1 MQPSF
6 AYCGRGTLFKGTGA
20 HQVFVPSSDKKT
32 DIAHHG
38 TSTMVGHRSSP
49 SNSPRHILVV
59 DDDPSMRLLCT
70 TSLKHAG
77 YRVREAEG
85 SSEAMAIYTASAT
98 PIDLLLTD
106 LFLPPAELHLS
117 SVTNPYPRVN
127 GHDLIHQILSLKTEL
142 RVLFMSS
149 HSLSHLAAQ
158 GIEIQPDRF
167 LSKPFSVETLLARV
181 AAVLALPPIHRAPS
195 TASALPGSIQWCD

>member
-1 MQPSF
+1 MAAPRATPS
-6 AYCGRGTLFKGTGA
+6 
-20 HQVFVPSSDKKT
+20 D
-32 DIAHHG
+32 
-38 TSTMVGHRSSP
+38 
-49 SNSPRHILVV
+49 SPRHILVV

-77 YRVREAEG
+77 YLVREAEG

-106 LFLPPAELHLS
+106 LFLPPPEFQLS
-117 SVTNPYPRVN
+117 SVKNLYPRVN

-149 HSLSHLAAQ
+149 YSLSHLTAQ
-158 GIEIQPDRF
+158 GIKIRSERF
-167 LSKPFSVETLLARV
+167 LSKPFSVETLLDRV

-195 TASALPGSIQWCD
+195 TMSASSGDILWCD

>member
-1 MQPSF
+1 
-6 AYCGRGTLFKGTGA
+6 
-20 HQVFVPSSDKKT
+20 
-32 DIAHHG
+32 
-38 TSTMVGHRSSP
+38 MVGHRSSP
-49 SNSPRHILVV
+49 SNSLRHILVV
-59 DDDPSMRLLCT
+59 DDDPSMRLLCA

-77 YRVREAEG
+77 YHVREAEG

-117 SVTNPYPRVN
+117 SVTNLYPRVN

-158 GIEIQPDRF
+158 GIEIQPERF

-181 AAVLALPPIHRAPS
+181 AAVLALPPIHRTPS
-195 TASALPGSIQWCD
+195 TASASPGSVQWCD

>member
-1 MQPSF
+1 M
-6 AYCGRGTLFKGTGA
+6 AN
-20 HQVFVPSSDKKT
+20 
-32 DIAHHG
+32 
-38 TSTMVGHRSSP
+38 HRSTP
-49 SNSPRHILVV
+49 SDSPRHILVV
-59 DDDPSMRLLCT
+59 DDDPSMRLLCA

-77 YRVREAEG
+77 YHVQEAAG

-106 LFLPPAELHLS
+106 LFLPPPDFQLS
-117 SVTNPYPRVN
+117 SVKNTYPRVN

-167 LSKPFSVETLLARV
+167 LSKPFSVETLKNRV
-181 AAVLALPPIHRAPS
+181 AAVLALPPIHRTPS
-195 TASALPGSIQWCD
+195 STSASSGTIRWCD